1 MKLSEGFNPAMEVK
15 VLVVSD
21 DPDTG
26 RVWAYLL
33 REKGLSVQLAAAAG
47 EAMQLWEEHIP
58 DLVVID
64 THSDVE
70 GLQALSQ
77 LRAETIVPILF
88 ITSRNDE
95 AHILEAYRA
104 GADECAVKPVSPAL
118 FWAKARAWLRRTW
131 SVPAEGLDSLQAG
144 ELRLDPAHRQVV
156 LGQEQV
162 VKLTNLEFRVLHLL
176 MGHPGWVMKTD
187 DIVQRV
193 WGYYGNGDS
202 SLLKNVVYRLR
213 RKLEPDPQNPRYIFT
228 EAGMGYRFQPN

>member
-1 MKLSEGFNPAMEVK
+1 MKLSEGFNPGMEVK

-95 AHILEAYRA
+95 AHIL
-104 GADECAVKPVSPAL
+104 
-118 FWAKARAWLRRTW
+118 
-131 SVPAEGLDSLQAG
+131 
-144 ELRLDPAHRQVV
+144 
-156 LGQEQV
+156 
-162 VKLTNLEFRVLHLL
+162 
-176 MGHPGWVMKTD
+176 
-187 DIVQRV
+187 
-193 WGYYGNGDS
+193 
-202 SLLKNVVYRLR
+202 
-213 RKLEPDPQNPRYIFT
+213 
-228 EAGMGYRFQPN
+228 